1 MYLLIVFPKRSK
13 DIFDS
18 IKWKR
23 TNEREKLHKLH
34 PVVWHDALYLENS
47 SFFFLYIYIPNLFP
61 ELTFYERVKYLPVV
75 KVNILVHLFVN
86 Y

>member
-1 MYLLIVFPKRSK
+1 MYM
-13 DIFDS
+13 
-18 IKWKR
+18 
-23 TNEREKLHKLH
+23 
-34 PVVWHDALYLENS
+34 YM
-47 SFFFLYIYIPNLFP
+47 YIYIPNLFP

>member
-1 MYLLIVFPKRSK
+1 MMHCI
-13 DIFDS
+13 
-18 IKWKR
+18 WKIR
-23 TNEREKLHKLH
+23 
-34 PVVWHDALYLENS
+34 V
-47 SFFFLYIYIPNLFP
+47 FFLYIHIYMYMYMYIYIPNLFP